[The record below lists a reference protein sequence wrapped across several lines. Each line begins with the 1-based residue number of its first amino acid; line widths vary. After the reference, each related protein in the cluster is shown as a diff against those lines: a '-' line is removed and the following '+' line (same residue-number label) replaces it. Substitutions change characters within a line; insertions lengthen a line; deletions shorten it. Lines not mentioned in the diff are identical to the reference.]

1 MYDGKRSDSRLE
13 GLTMCIKRRLGFV
26 LIVQRYKTGG
36 DWLPDLCPSYIT
48 KVGHL
53 FLFLSHQRPFDTQNT
68 FHLQFDEYRYILVCP
83 VDQDTGCNED
93 SHLFF

>member
-1 MYDGKRSDSRLE
+1 M
-13 GLTMCIKRRLGFV
+13 

-68 FHLQFDEYRYILVCP
+68 FHLQFDEYLYILVCP

-93 SHLFF
+93 HIYFFKAWSMRTFVNVHTGVVSGIKHLV